1 MMLIKPD
8 PNTTNSSAAVP
19 VCGNCRVEER
29 LLLLHHVRHRSVFL
43 RLCTT
48 CVLRLHSHNFCPTCF
63 QVYPPPPPSNDG
75 VRNCSKCYSVTHTH
89 CADSAG
95 GGGGPTFPPASYIC
109 PLCLHPDKPVFK
121 LKSAK
126 EANVDIGAGDDCT
139 VMMDRDSAKKFMA
152 AAKIAAASMN
162 SAAAAAKGEAE
173 RRAKEAAVAK
183 RRAKES
189 LEHVARL
196 VVKEKLQKKDDVLAP
211 PGNPTDP
218 TPGGIGV
225 KMERE
230 YNNNKSLTVAVDEK
244 IDNGAD
250 NSNQVLEALNA
261 VELRENE
268 EIGNGENV
276 GDLDEERNNDS
287 GSDQLNFVDIESGD
301 LNIEEEKLEDVK
313 NEIEYT
319 GKDNGVESNGNDA
332 AL

>member
-1 MMLIKPD
+1 
-8 PNTTNSSAAVP
+8 
-19 VCGNCRVEER
+19 
-29 LLLLHHVRHRSVFL
+29 
-43 RLCTT
+43 
-48 CVLRLHSHNFCPTCF
+48 
-63 QVYPPPPPSNDG
+63 
-75 VRNCSKCYSVTHTH
+75 
-89 CADSAG
+89 
-95 GGGGPTFPPASYIC
+95 
-109 PLCLHPDKPVFK
+109 
-121 LKSAK
+121 
-126 EANVDIGAGDDCT
+126 
-139 VMMDRDSAKKFMA
+139 MMDRDSAKKFMA